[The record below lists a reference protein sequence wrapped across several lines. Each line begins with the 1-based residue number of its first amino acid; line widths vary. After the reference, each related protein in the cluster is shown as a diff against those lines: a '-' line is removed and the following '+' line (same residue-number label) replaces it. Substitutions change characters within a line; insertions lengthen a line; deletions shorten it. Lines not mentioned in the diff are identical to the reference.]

1 VGNFIIGFEFHV
13 EVSQGH
19 LRKVF
24 RRFWWHSTLGAGC
37 ITSSGYVL
45 QPNIQEREF
54 GRYAPTLED
63 LDPAKV
69 RNWYNDMV
77 RVAHDFGIYLP
88 AYEEY
93 RPEETF
99 SVIECGDTR
108 TARLPSFCRSQM
120 SRWQAIIHHHLK
132 RDKVIPSSHPTRF
145 GTIPTDTKP

>member
-1 VGNFIIGFEFHV
+1 VVLCVGNFIIGFIFHV
-13 EVSQGH
+13 EISPGTFS
-19 LRKVF
+19 KVY
-24 RRFWWHSTLGAGC
+24 RRFWWHSALGTGC

-63 LDPAKV
+63 LDPAKI
-69 RNWYNDMV
+69 RNWYMDRV

-99 SVIECGDTR
+99 SVIECGDHR
-108 TARLPSFCRSQM
+108 AEESEFACQRVFR
-120 SRWQAIIHHHLK
+120 
-132 RDKVIPSSHPTRF
+132 
-145 GTIPTDTKP
+145 G